1 MKPPAAAATDAGE
14 ERDVIAFVADDSNG
28 QLRAPNEGRKEG
40 RDGARE
46 GGGRQEKEAI
56 PVVGGD
62 GDGAERVYV
71 QISLQPEG

>member
-1 MKPPAAAATDAGE
+1 MKPPGE

-40 RDGARE
+40 WK

-56 PVVGGD
+56 PVGGGD
-62 GDGAERVYV
+62 E
-71 QISLQPEG
+71 